1 MSNPPSTTLM
11 LSLPPLLPKDLLLPS
26 PSSGLVLRWHAAGEE
41 GYLLYHPH
49 GRPRMRV
56 LRHGA
61 PGLLWQGMH
70 ASWAHLLCR
79 LSLPHLPQ
87 GPPLLW
93 INPTVWLNQKGP
105 CSSPPSAS
113 SPLPK
118 QECSPCLFCSPH
130 LNWCTPIPPV
140 PLGACIHTIPSAV
153 LPPSHPQWFSG
164 EKGFAGDSLLAL
176 LSGHVTLRQVP
187 QNR

>member
-70 ASWAHLLCR
+70 ASGTPTLQTQ
-79 LSLPHLPQ
+79 SSTS
-87 GPPLLW
+87 PP
-93 INPTVWLNQKGP
+93 G
-105 CSSPPSAS
+105 PSAS
-113 SPLPK
+113 LDQPHCVAQPERALLQPSICILSSPK
-118 QECSPCLFCSPH
+118 
-130 LNWCTPIPPV
+130 
-140 PLGACIHTIPSAV
+140 ARV
-153 LPPSHPQWFSG
+153 LPMPVLFSPPKLVHTHPSSSPGGLYPHHTLGCAS
-164 EKGFAGDSLLAL
+164 SL
-176 LSGHVTLRQVP
+176 SSPVV
-187 QNR
+187 